1 MFAEIRQSRQHTAT
15 SNEEI
20 ATAAEHTATS
30 NEEIATA
37 ADDLL
42 SVTADDTSDSGS
54 TNKVYKKMM
63 CF

>member
-1 MFAEIRQSRQHTAT
+1 MFAEIRQSRQ
-15 SNEEI
+15 
-20 ATAAEHTATS
+20 HTATS